1 MHGLLSC
8 YARYVN
14 YMVGYAKSVL
24 TILLKNAVL
33 EKVRFAF
40 RLYVA

>member
-1 MHGLLSC
+1 MRELLSC

-14 YMVGYAKSVL
+14 YMVEHAKLVL

-33 EKVRFAF
+33 EKVRSVSC
-40 RLYVA
+40 LDVA